1 MSATTDHHDTII
13 IGAGFAGLVAAREL
27 TQRGHDVVVLE
38 GRDRLG
44 GRTWYGEPL
53 PGRPFEMG
61 GTWVHWFQPHVW
73 AEITRYGLGLVESP
87 GAAAPE
93 RVMYITEGRRV
104 DRPYSEI
111 WPIIEDAMQR
121 FCHDARDVLEQPYS
135 PLLHRDRL
143 AAIDG
148 LNVQDRIDEI
158 EVTQEQRDL
167 LSGFWGLCC
176 HAKCTEGGL
185 VAMLRWYA
193 LSGWDVG
200 MMFDMISRYKFANG
214 TSSLYDRIAAE
225 AGDIHLES
233 PVSAIEQDD
242 AGVTVTLEGG
252 STLQGDAVV
261 VTVPLN
267 TLGDIEF
274 TPGLSAAK
282 QQAAAV
288 GQASHGSKVFVQ
300 VRGDLPEPLFAVAP
314 DDRLLNYMQ
323 TEVVLDD
330 GQILVGFGYDASVLD
345 VTDLNAVAG
354 PVRDLLGDVEIVAV
368 GGHDWLDD
376 RFSRGTWPVL
386 RPGQVTDGT
395 LEALQA
401 REGRVHFAGS
411 ETADGWNGF
420 IDGAIESGFRVA
432 REVSESTVHHS
443 TASTA

>member
-1 MSATTDHHDTII
+1 MADHHDTII

-53 PGRPFEMG
+53 PGRAFEMG
-61 GTWVHWFQPHVW
+61 GTWVHWFQPHVF
-73 AEITRYGLGLVESP
+73 AEITRYGLSLVESP
-87 GAAAPE
+87 GAAAPA

-104 DRPYSEI
+104 DRPYSEV
-111 WPIIEDAMQR
+111 WPILENAIQR
-121 FCHDARDVLEQPYS
+121 FCHDARDVLEQPYT

-148 LNVQDRIDEI
+148 LTVQDRIDEI

-167 LSGFWGLCC
+167 LSGIWSVACS
-176 HAKCTEGGL
+176 AKCTEAGL
-185 VAMLRWYA
+185 VTMLRWYA

-200 MMFDMISRYKFANG
+200 GFFDAVSRYKFATG
-214 TSSLYDRIAAE
+214 TSSLCDRIAAE
-225 AGDIHLES
+225 AGGDIRLES

-252 STLQGDAVV
+252 SALQGDAVV

-274 TPGLSAAK
+274 APGLSALK
-282 QQAAAV
+282 QQAAAA
-288 GQASHGSKVFVQ
+288 GQATHGSKVWVQ
-300 VRGDLPEPLFAVAP
+300 VRGDLPEPLFAMAP
-314 DDRLLNYMQ
+314 DDRLLNYMH

-330 GQILVGFGYDASVLD
+330 GQILVGFGNDASVLD
-345 VTDLNAVAG
+345 VTDPNAVAG

-376 RFSRGTWPVL
+376 RFSRGTWCIL
-386 RPGQVTDGT
+386 RPGQLTDGMV
-395 LEALQA
+395 EALQA
-401 REGRVHFAGS
+401 REGRVHFAGDA
-411 ETADGWNGF
+411 TADGWNGF
-420 IDGAIESGFRVA
+420 IDGAIESGLRAA
-432 REVSESTVHHS
+432 REVMESTVHHS
-443 TASTA
+443 TASAA